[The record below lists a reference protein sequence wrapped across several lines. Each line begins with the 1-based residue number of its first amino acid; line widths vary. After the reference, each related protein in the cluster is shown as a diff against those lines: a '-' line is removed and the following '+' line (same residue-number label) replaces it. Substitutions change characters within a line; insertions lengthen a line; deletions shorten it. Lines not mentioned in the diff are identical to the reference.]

1 MAEGVIS
8 RRGSEFASV
17 GLKRTV
23 GVRRGF
29 NVGQGEPVQINTL
42 IASRGNIETALPTS
56 IGATS
61 TLFAIPLDDTRILH
75 IYTINGSGVNSPSA
89 VVLTYT
95 KSNNTTTIGPTN
107 NLHTLLNSF
116 VSMNNS
122 DWGRQFS
129 AVKLNDGRILLSF
142 TGNPTAGAGS
152 WRTMYAILSI
162 SGTTITMSGAGILN
176 NTLSADTF
184 DGLSSS
190 QVVDN
195 NRVLWLYRGRTSTLN
210 SKPVASVL
218 TISGNVVTTS
228 GTNFVLD
235 SVTTNTGVDLQP
247 IEDGRFLA
255 TFANSSNHATIL
267 VLLVTSP
274 DIITMGTTFIP
285 VTNALTHASNKVGV
299 VYPNIGIVAFPSA
312 ANTNQIFRYRIE
324 GANLTFLNQTSFS
337 TVSTSFEQTRV
348 TQRMFVSVLRN
359 GNILISTANSTS
371 SSTIQYNLVWFD
383 ANLNN
388 LNNTSPSA
396 SSTASSQVYTIVNT
410 VLSQDYLLF
419 WRNYGTTTS
428 SLASRVEVY
437 HNAAFSVQPV
447 ENFNTSTRIAFTT
460 HAATS
465 EQDVD
470 IIVPPTSSQNPFNV
484 I

>member
-42 IASRGNIETALPTS
+42 IQSRGNIETALPTS
-56 IGATS
+56 ISATS
-61 TLFAIPLDDTRILH
+61 TLFSIPLDDTRILF
-75 IYTINGSGVNSPSA
+75 IYTTGGSGVSNPSA

-107 NLHTLLNSF
+107 TLHTLLNSF
-116 VSMNNS
+116 VSMSNT

-142 TGNPTAGAGS
+142 VGLPSPGS
-152 WRTMYAILSI
+152 FWRTMYAILSI

-195 NRVLWLYRGRTSTLN
+195 NRVLWLYRGGTPSISNR
-210 SKPVASVL
+210 PVASVL

-235 SVTTNTGVDLQP
+235 SVSTNTGVNLEP
-247 IEDGRFLA
+247 IEGGRFLA
-255 TFANSSNHATIL
+255 TFCNSSNHATIL
-267 VLLVTSP
+267 VLLVTNP

-285 VTNALTHASNKVGV
+285 VTNTVTHSSNKVGV
-299 VYPNIGIVAFPSA
+299 AYPNIGILVFPSSTA
-312 ANTNQIFRYRIE
+312 GTNQIFRYRIE
-324 GANLTFLNQTSFS
+324 GANLTFLNQSSFS
-337 TVSTSFEQTRV
+337 TVNSNNELMRV
-348 TQRMFVSVLRN
+348 SQKIFVSVLRN
-359 GNILISTANSTS
+359 GNILISNSNTTGTS
-371 SSTIQYNLVWFD
+371 NISYNLVWFD

-388 LNNTSPSA
+388 LNNTSPS
-396 SSTASSQVYTIVNT
+396 SSSVSSSQIYTIVNT

-419 WRNYGTTTS
+419 WRNYGTSTS
-428 SLASRVEVY
+428 TLASRVEVY

-447 ENFNTSTRIAFTT
+447 DNFNTSTRIAFTT